1 MLTYLNLDGMVCIF
15 HAWIKRGGGVRMP
28 LGNHKAIGS
37 YSNTG
42 PDPLKN
48 HKATKP
54 AFRWIA
60 DDDPLLV
67 VFESSLSSSAK

>member
-1 MLTYLNLDGMVCIF
+1 MNLDGMVCIF
-15 HAWIKRGGGVRMP
+15 HAWIQREGGGVRIP

-37 YSNTG
+37 HSNTC
-42 PDPLKN
+42 PDPVKN

-54 AFRWIA
+54 AFRWMA

-67 VFESSLSSSAK
+67 VFGSSLSSSDK